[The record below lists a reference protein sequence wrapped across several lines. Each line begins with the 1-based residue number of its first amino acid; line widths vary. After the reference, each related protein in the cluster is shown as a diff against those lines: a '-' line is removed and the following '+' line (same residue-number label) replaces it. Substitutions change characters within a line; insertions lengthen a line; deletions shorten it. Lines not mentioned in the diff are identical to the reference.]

1 MDIYSMV
8 MDRKAQYCYNISSS
22 QLDLKV
28 WLNPNKNPIKLL
40 CGYQETVFNVDME
53 RKKTNPSQHNWSL
66 TVEQRQY
73 NEEKVD
79 FSINDARTTGLPHA
93 KKKKIETSFT
103 IITSLNSKV

>member
-1 MDIYSMV
+1 MDKYSMV
-8 MDRKAQYCYNISSS
+8 MDRKAQYYYNISSS

-66 TVEQRQY
+66 TVEQR
-73 NEEKVD
+73 
-79 FSINDARTTGLPHA
+79 
-93 KKKKIETSFT
+93 
-103 IITSLNSKV
+103 